1 MNQAAQNERMSEY
14 GARLK
19 QAMEL
24 NGWTNQAA
32 LARAIG
38 VQKATINQVL
48 TDDAE
53 KTQTKYL
60 NALNSARVAR
70 LLNVDHHWLATG
82 EGDPRTDLMSERMA
96 LSPKAV
102 YIGEKLDAIEDPQKR
117 ARAYALI
124 VQILEFGGSDPPPTP
139 PPGDGPSTAPRQGQ

>member
-1 MNQAAQNERMSEY
+1 MYVCCENSLMSEY

-19 QAMEL
+19 LAMEL

-48 TDDAE
+48 TDDPD
-53 KTQTKYL
+53 KVQTKYL
-60 NALNSARVAR
+60 NALNSARIAR
-70 LLNVDHHWLATG
+70 ILNVDHHWLATG
-82 EGDPRTDLMSERMA
+82 EGEPRAVLMAERMS

-102 YIGEKLDAIEDPQKR
+102 YIGEKLDAIADPNQR

-139 PPGDGPSTAPRQGQ
+139 GPAGAPSTGPRRDQ